1 MADKV
6 PGFASPAAGNVRRAV
21 VTALVAVL
29 LVVPASP
36 ASASLG
42 AGLAYLIGGVFEPV
56 RQTLAGTFGEPP
68 ILGTAFGLIGG
79 TLRGAMMVVRGALEL
94 VPVAAKLAPLIPV
107 FL

>member
-1 MADKV
+1 MASVKRTV
-6 PGFASPAAGNVRRAV
+6 CVAV
-21 VTALVAVL
+21 VAVL

-42 AGLAYLIGGVFEPV
+42 NGLAYLIGGVFEPV
-56 RQTLAGTFGEPP
+56 RQTLAGTFGGPP
-68 ILGTAFGLIGG
+68 ILGTVFGLLGG
-79 TLRGAMMVVRGALEL
+79 TLRGAMMVARGALEL

>member
-1 MADKV
+1 MADR
-6 PGFASPAAGNVRRAV
+6 GPAARHVRCIV
-21 VTALVAVL
+21 VTAVIAVL
-29 LVVPASP
+29 LVAPASP

-56 RQTLAGTFGEPP
+56 RQTLAGTFGGPP

-79 TLRGAMMVVRGALEL
+79 TLRGAMMVTRGALEL
-94 VPVAAKLAPLIPV
+94 IPVAAKLAPLIPV

>member
-1 MADKV
+1 MAR
-6 PGFASPAAGNVRRAV
+6 VRRALCIAV
-21 VTALVAVL
+21 VSIL
-29 LVVPASP
+29 LVVPAAP

-42 AGLAYLIGGVFEPV
+42 AGIAYLLGGVFEPV
-56 RQTLAGTFGEPP
+56 RQTLAGTFSGPP
-68 ILGTAFGLIGG
+68 ILGTAFGLVGG

>member
-1 MADKV
+1 MV
-6 PGFASPAAGNVRRAV
+6 ASVRRIACVAV
-21 VTALVAVL
+21 VGVL
-29 LVVPASP
+29 LVAPASP

-56 RQTLAGTFGEPP
+56 RQTLAGTFGGPP
-68 ILGTAFGLIGG
+68 ILGTVVGLLGG
-79 TLRGAMMVVRGALEL
+79 TLRGVMMVARGALEL

>member
-6 PGFASPAAGNVRRAV
+6 PAAGHVRCIV
-21 VTALVAVL
+21 VTAVVAVL
-29 LVVPASP
+29 LVVPAVP

-56 RQTLAGTFGEPP
+56 RQTLGGTFGGPP
-68 ILGTAFGLIGG
+68 ILGTVFGLVGG
-79 TLRGAMMVVRGALEL
+79 TLRGVLMVARGALEL